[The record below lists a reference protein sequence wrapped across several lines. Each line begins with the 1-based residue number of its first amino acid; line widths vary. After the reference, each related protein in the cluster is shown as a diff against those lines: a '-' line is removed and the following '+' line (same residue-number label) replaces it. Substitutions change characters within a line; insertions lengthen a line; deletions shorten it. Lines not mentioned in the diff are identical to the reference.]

1 MAGPP
6 ITVAE
11 AERKDPNATS
21 TKKDLLP
28 RPGQPGGSWEG
39 TDAQRKARE
48 DGMAADRA
56 KSLAAQ
62 TARLTGQAVRE
73 KQDSIDRFNN
83 LVSKG
88 TIKYNPPAIA
98 YTSGAPVY
106 RNEKHTSVKK
116 GKDGGYVPGA
126 SADRSQFLYG
136 GPEGRDVVLGRGSQI
151 ARTAMKGSLM
161 PDLSFSK
168 DWATVG
174 TDISDTLSFNYVDR
188 ANVLNQDGKGGFE
201 AYGFR
206 FPFNPAS
213 LEFQLSSTTNVNLGY
228 IMSSKYSAMPTGLST
243 DGGGSISLQIPL
255 SRVEDM
261 QAITMT
267 TSRSVEYLGG
277 GGMLGTAV
285 RQHFTAADIARLYG
299 NNTVTKEDLAGIATR
314 GTMYDLEFLFRTCLG
329 KAWTTMYRGRT
340 ADVGL
345 LFGVPLVLTLNR
357 LDGAGTGIYDGGMRY
372 RVRLSGINFT
382 HKSFSP
388 TMIPLYTEV
397 GLSFDRIP
405 DVMGY

>member
-1 MAGPP
+1 MPGGPVPGRPP
-6 ITVAE
+6 ILTANE
-11 AERKDPNATS
+11 
-21 TKKDLLP
+21 
-28 RPGQPGGSWEG
+28 
-39 TDAQRKARE
+39 KA
-48 DGMAADRA
+48 DIARA
-56 KSLAAQ
+56 KAARAAALAAQ
-62 TARLTGQAVRE
+62 TARLTGQAIAAKR
-73 KQDSIDRFNN
+73 DSIDRFNN
-83 LVSKG
+83 LVSKM
-88 TIKYNPPAIA
+88 TLKYNPPAIA

-106 RNEKHTSVKK
+106 RNAKYTSVKR
-116 GKDGGYVPGA
+116 GNDGGYVPGA

-136 GPEGRDVVLGRGSQI
+136 GPEGRDLLLGRGSQI
-151 ARTAMKGSLM
+151 DRMPMKGSLI
-161 PDLSFSK
+161 PDLTFGA

-174 TDISDTLSFNYVDR
+174 TDISDQLSFNYVDR
-188 ANVLNQDGKGGFE
+188 ASVLNQDGKGGFE
-201 AYGFR
+201 AFGFR

-213 LEFQLSSTTNVNLGY
+213 LDFQVSSTTNVNLGY
-228 IMSSKYSAMPTGLST
+228 IMSSKNSAMPTGLST

-267 TSRSVEYLGG
+267 TSRSVEYVGG
-277 GGMLGTAV
+277 GGVLGTVV
-285 RQHFTAADIARLYG
+285 RQEFTADDIARLYG
-299 NNTVTKEDLAGIATR
+299 STAQNTVTAEDLAGIATR
-314 GTMYDLEFLFRTCLG
+314 GTMYDLEFLFRACLG

-388 TMIPLYTEV
+388 TMIPLYTEL

-405 DVMGY
+405 DVMGI

>member
-1 MAGPP
+1 MPGGPSPGRPP
-6 ITVAE
+6 ILTANEKAE
-11 AERKDPNATS
+11 IARV
-21 TKKDLLP
+21 
-28 RPGQPGGSWEG
+28 
-39 TDAQRKARE
+39 KAAR
-48 DGMAADRA
+48 AAA
-56 KSLAAQ
+56 LAAQ
-62 TARLTGQAVRE
+62 TARLTGQAIAA
-73 KQDSIDRFNN
+73 KQASIDRFNN
-83 LVSKG
+83 LVSKA
-88 TIKYNPPAIA
+88 TFKYNPPAIA

-106 RNEKHTSVKK
+106 RNEKHTSAKN
-116 GKDGGYVPGA
+116 GKNGGYVPGA

-136 GPEGRDVVLGRGSQI
+136 GPEGRDLLLGRGSQI
-151 ARTAMKGSLM
+151 DRMTMKGSLI
-161 PDLSFSK
+161 PDLSFST

-174 TDISDTLSFNYVDR
+174 TDISDKLSFNYADR
-188 ANVLNQDGKGGFE
+188 ATVLNQDGKGGFE

-213 LEFQLSSTTNVNLGY
+213 LDFQVSSTTNVNLGY
-228 IMSSKYSAMPTGLST
+228 IMSSSNSAMPTGLST

-267 TSRSVEYLGG
+267 TSRSIEYVGG
-277 GGMLGTAV
+277 GGMLGTVV
-285 RQHFTAADIARLYG
+285 RQEFTADDIARLYG
-299 NNTVTKEDLAGIATR
+299 STAQSTVTSEDLAGIATR
-314 GTMYDLEFLFRTCLG
+314 GTMYDLEFLFRACLG

-388 TMIPLYTEV
+388 TMIPLYTEL

-405 DVMGY
+405 DVMGL